1 MSDHDLEQRVIKLE
15 YVTEGHQEELTE
27 LKDTSAE
34 LRQTLHGIQTT
45 LMQIKW
51 IAIGAG
57 IMYFA
62 DSFGVTELIKLVTM

>member
-34 LRQTLHGIQTT
+34 LKQTL
-45 LMQIKW
+45 
-51 IAIGAG
+51 AG
-57 IMYFA
+57 IVIIRYP
-62 DSFGVTELIKLVTM
+62 V